1 MVAPDRRGQAVLPD
15 GPRPAAHVRDAPD
28 LWLLAAAFSGSLCL
42 FLLEL
47 FAGKFLLPRFGGA
60 PSVWVSCLA
69 FFQVALVAG
78 YFFADRVGRISAP
91 RIQFAV
97 IAGLFAIT
105 ALATVV
111 IARQPDMLAIGDGVA
126 RAIAVPLVLTCTVGP
141 TFFTLATLAPLL
153 GHWHAQHGRHDRGGG
168 PDTGDVA
175 YRLYAGSNAG
185 SFLALVAYPFA
196 IENVAG
202 LSRQAEILAGLFL
215 LVAALTLT
223 AGWRLTR
230 HAPRLI
236 DEQAMR
242 SEPAV
247 GWRRWLRWA
256 VLAAIPASWLS
267 SITTYATAEVAP
279 IPLLWIVPLAI
290 YLASFVVVFAAN
302 GRDLRRFEPTLAIAA
317 IVAIAWLL
325 GGNVREP
332 TWAVLVGHCIAFFMI
347 CVALHGLLVDS
358 RPPAGQLT
366 VFSLAMAT
374 GGALGGLF
382 NALVAP
388 LLFDAYHEFPLVV
401 AAAAGVIPPVAR
413 SWSLRPRL
421 SAAVAAAAGMATAAG
436 MVPGLPPSRSLWL
449 VAIGAAALVALFAVE
464 RRERAVSLAI
474 VLLAAFWMI
483 EQERQVLYRTR
494 TFFGVLRVEASDNG
508 PSRELVHGTIRH
520 GVQLV
525 SSDPDRRRIP
535 LAYYH
540 PTGPLGSI
548 FAALEQSAR
557 PGRVGVAGLGVGTVA
572 AYAQPGQ
579 EFVFFEIDPAI
590 VAIAR
595 NPKWFSYLA
604 DTAGRCRIVVDD
616 ARIALAREPDH
627 AFDLLVID
635 AFTGDS
641 VPTHL
646 LTREALN
653 LYGRKLK
660 ADGILAVHISNRYLD
675 FAPIIAALAAEGGW
689 MALDGA
695 DRDVP
700 EDFARLASRW
710 MALTRSLDIAKR
722 VYSTP
727 TSPRWQWQP
736 SLPGPRAPVWT
747 DDRTSV
753 REALFPATTVSTPA
767 L

>member
-1 MVAPDRRGQAVLPD
+1 MAAPDRRGQAVPPD
-15 GPRPAAHVRDAPD
+15 GTRAAAHVRYAPD
-28 LWLLAAAFSGSLCL
+28 IWLHAAAFSGSLCL

-78 YFFADRVGRISAP
+78 YFFADRVGRLSAP
-91 RIQFAV
+91 RSQFAV
-97 IAGLFAIT
+97 VGGLFAIT
-105 ALATVV
+105 GLATAA
-111 IARQPDMLAIGDGVA
+111 IARRPDMLAIGDGVS
-126 RAIAVPLVLTCTVGP
+126 RAIAVPLVLTGTVGP

-153 GHWHAQHGRHDRGGG
+153 GHWHAQQDRHDRGGD
-168 PDTGDVA
+168 PDNGDVA
-175 YRLYAGSNAG
+175 YRLYAASNAG
-185 SFLALVAYPFA
+185 SFLALVAYPLA

-202 LSRQAEILAGLFL
+202 LSRQAEFLAGLFL
-215 LVAALTLT
+215 VVAALTLT

-230 HAPRLI
+230 HAPRSTHA
-236 DEQAMR
+236 QAMR

-247 GWRRWLRWA
+247 GWHRWLRWA
-256 VLAAIPASWLS
+256 FLAAIPASWLS
-267 SITTYATAEVAP
+267 SITTYATTEVAP

-290 YLASFVVVFAAN
+290 YLASFVVVFSTN
-302 GRDLRRFEPTLAIAA
+302 GRGLRRFEPTLAI
-317 IVAIAWLL
+317 VAIGATAWLL

-332 TWAVLVGHCIAFFMI
+332 TWTVLVGHCIAFFTI

-366 VFSLAMAT
+366 IFSLAMAT

-388 LLFDAYHEFPLVV
+388 VLFDEHHEFPLVV
-401 AAAAGVIPPVAR
+401 AAAAGVIPSVAGT
-413 SWSLRPRL
+413 WSLRLRL
-421 SAAVAAAAGMATAAG
+421 AAAVAAAAGMAVAAG
-436 MVPGLPPSRSLWL
+436 MAPGLPASRTLWL
-449 VAIGAAALVALFAVE
+449 VAIGAAALVALVAVD
-464 RRERAVSLAI
+464 RRARAVGLAL

-483 EQERQVLYRTR
+483 EQERHVLHRTR

-508 PSRELVHGTIRH
+508 PSRELVHGAITH

-525 SSDPDRRRIP
+525 STDPDRRGIP

-548 FAALEQSAR
+548 IGALERAQP

-595 NPKWFSYLA
+595 NPTWFSYLA

-616 ARIALAREPDH
+616 ARLALAREPDR
-627 AFDLLVID
+627 AFELLVID

-646 LTREALN
+646 LTREALD
-653 LYGRKLK
+653 LYGRKLT
-660 ADGILAVHISNRYLD
+660 AEGVLAVHISNRYLD
-675 FAPIIAALAAEGGW
+675 FAPIVAALAADGGW

-722 VYSTP
+722 IYSTP
-727 TSPRWQWQP
+727 TSPRWRWQP
-736 SLPGPRAPVWT
+736 SLSGPRSPVWT

-753 REALFPATTVSTPA
+753 TDALFQAPAGSVPS

>member
-1 MVAPDRRGQAVLPD
+1 MAAPDRRGQAVLPD
-15 GPRPAAHVRDAPD
+15 GTTPAAHIRDAPD
-28 LWLLAAAFSGSLCL
+28 TWLLAAAFSGSLCL

-78 YFFADRVGRISAP
+78 YFFADRVGRLPAP
-91 RIQFAV
+91 RSQFAV
-97 IAGLFAIT
+97 IGGLFTIT
-105 ALATVV
+105 ALATFV
-111 IARQPDMLAIGDGVA
+111 IARRPDMLAIGDGVA
-126 RAIAVPLVLTCTVGP
+126 QAIAVPLVLTCTVGP
-141 TFFTLATLAPLL
+141 TFFTLATLSPLL
-153 GHWHAQHGRHDRGGG
+153 GHWHAQQGRHDRGGD
-168 PDTGDVA
+168 PDNGDVA
-175 YRLYAGSNAG
+175 YRLYAASNAG
-185 SFLALVAYPFA
+185 SFLALVAYPLA

-230 HAPRLI
+230 HAPRSNH
-236 DEQAMR
+236 EQSMR
-242 SEPAV
+242 REPAV
-247 GWRRWLRWA
+247 GWLRWLRWA
-256 VLAAIPASWLS
+256 FLAAIPASWLS

-290 YLASFVVVFAAN
+290 YLASFIIVFSSG
-302 GRDLRRFEPTLAIAA
+302 GRRFRRFEPTLAIAA

-332 TWAVLVGHCIAFFMI
+332 TWTVLVGHCIAFFMI

-366 VFSLAMAT
+366 IFSLAMAT
-374 GGALGGLF
+374 GGAMGGLF
-382 NALVAP
+382 NAIVAP
-388 LLFDAYHEFPLVV
+388 VLFDAHHEFPLAV

-413 SWSLRPRL
+413 SWSLGPRL
-421 SAAVAAAAGMATAAG
+421 SAAVAAAAGMALAAG
-436 MVPGLPPSRSLWL
+436 MVPGLPPSRTLWL
-449 VAIGAAALVALFAVE
+449 VAIGAATLVAVLVVDRRQRAVGLALV
-464 RRERAVSLAI
+464 
-474 VLLAAFWMI
+474 LLTSFWMI
-483 EQERQVLYRTR
+483 EQERQVLHRTR

-548 FAALEQSAR
+548 FGAIEQVA
-557 PGRVGVAGLGVGTVA
+557 PLGRVGVAGLGVGTVA
-572 AYAQPGQ
+572 AYAKPGQ

-590 VAIAR
+590 VSIAH
-595 NPKWFSYLA
+595 NAQWFSYLA

-616 ARIALAREPDH
+616 ARLALAREPDDT
-627 AFDLLVID
+627 FELLIID

-646 LTREALN
+646 LTREALD
-653 LYGRKLK
+653 LYGRKL
-660 ADGILAVHISNRYLD
+660 AAEGVLAVHISNRYLNL
-675 FAPIIAALAAEGGW
+675 APIVAALAAEGGW

-700 EDFARLASRW
+700 EDFARLPSRW

-722 VYSTP
+722 VYSNP

-736 SLPGPRAPVWT
+736 SLPGPRAWAWT

-753 REALFPATTVSTPA
+753 TDALFHTPTRSA
-767 L
+767 PSL